1 MYLVIETIHLKILY
15 YTTVEEKIK
24 PINMIPLPHNP
35 IKDILAVISITAIAT
50 GAFIKYV
57 QYYEK
62 KYGSGNKRD
71 RK

>member
-1 MYLVIETIHLKILY
+1 
-15 YTTVEEKIK
+15 
-24 PINMIPLPHNP
+24 MIPLPHNP